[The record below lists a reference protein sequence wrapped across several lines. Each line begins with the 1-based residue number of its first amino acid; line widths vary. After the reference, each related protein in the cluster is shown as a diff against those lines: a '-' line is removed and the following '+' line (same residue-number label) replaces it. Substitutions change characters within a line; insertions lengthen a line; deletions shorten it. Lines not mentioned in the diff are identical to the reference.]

1 MTAKSVL
8 NDSAQVDSY
17 IAAAPVPAQPILRQ
31 LRDVIR
37 AAAPTA
43 EERISYG
50 MPSYE
55 HHGRLVYF
63 AAFKNHVG
71 LYAIGQEHDSYVK
84 ELSGYLTGRSTA
96 RFPIGQPL
104 PVASIRKVVQARVK
118 ENESQAKAAARTSMR
133 KARTTNRVG
142 N

>member
-1 MTAKSVL
+1 MTTKNVLSDSVE
-8 NDSAQVDSY
+8 VDAY
-17 IAAAPVPAQPILRQ
+17 VAAAPVQAQPILRQ
-31 LRDVIR
+31 LRDVIK
-37 AAAPTA
+37 AAAPKA

-71 LYAIGQEHDSYVK
+71 LYAVGQEHDSYAK
-84 ELSGYLTGRSTA
+84 ELSGYLTGKSTA

-104 PVASIRKVVQARVK
+104 PIASIRRVVQARVR
-118 ENESQAKAAARTSMR
+118 ENEARVKKADRTSMQ
-133 KARTTNRVG
+133 KAR
-142 N
+142 

>member
-8 NDSAQVDSY
+8 TDSVEVDAY
-17 IAAAPVPAQPILRQ
+17 IATAPVSAQPILRQ
-31 LRDVIR
+31 LRDVIK
-37 AAAPTA
+37 AAAPKA

-55 HHGRLVYF
+55 YHGRLVYF

-71 LYAIGQEHDSYVK
+71 LHAVGQEHDRYAK
-84 ELSGYLTGRSTA
+84 ELSAYLSGKSTA

-104 PVASIRKVVQARVK
+104 PIAAIRKVVEARVK
-118 ENESQAKAAARTSMR
+118 ENEATEKEADRTSMR
-133 KARTTNRVG
+133 KAK
-142 N
+142 

>member
-8 NDSAQVDSY
+8 SDSVEVDAY
-17 IAAAPVPAQPILRQ
+17 IAAAPVQAQRILRQ
-31 LRDVIR
+31 LRDVIKV
-37 AAAPTA
+37 AAPKA

-71 LYAIGQEHDSYVK
+71 LYAVGQEHDSYAN
-84 ELSGYLTGRSTA
+84 ELSGYLTGKSTA

-104 PVASIRKVVQARVK
+104 PIASIRKVVQARVR
-118 ENESQAKAAARTSMR
+118 ENEAQAKEADRTSMR
-133 KARTTNRVG
+133 KAR
-142 N
+142 

>member
-8 NDSAQVDSY
+8 GDSVQVDAY
-17 IAAAPVPAQPILRQ
+17 IAAAPVQAQPILRQ
-31 LRDVIR
+31 LRDVIK
-37 AAAPTA
+37 AAAPKA

-71 LYAIGQEHDSYVK
+71 LYAVGQEHDSYAK
-84 ELSGYLTGRSTA
+84 ELRGYLTGKSTA
-96 RFPIGQPL
+96 RFPIGKPL
-104 PVASIRKVVQARVK
+104 PIALIRKVVKARIK
-118 ENESQAKAAARTSMR
+118 ENETTAREADRASMR
-133 KARTTNRVG
+133 KAT
-142 N
+142 

>member
-8 NDSAQVDSY
+8 SDSVQVDAY
-17 IAAAPVPAQPILRQ
+17 IAAAPVQAQPILRQ
-31 LRDVIR
+31 LRDVIK
-37 AAAPTA
+37 AAAPKA

-50 MPSYE
+50 MPSYA

-71 LYAIGQEHDSYVK
+71 LYAVGREHDSYAK
-84 ELSGYLTGRSTA
+84 ELSGYLTVKSTA

-104 PVASIRKVVQARVK
+104 PIASIRRVVQARVR
-118 ENESQAKAAARTSMR
+118 ENEAQVKEADRTSML
-133 KARTTNRVG
+133 KAR
-142 N
+142 